1 MRWGSQIRKLA
12 LCGLLG
18 SMPYGVAMATQVAV
32 PPTLPVEV
40 FARSLPFSAPLL
52 SPDGKHLAVG
62 VDLGEGHH
70 ALQVFAV
77 ATMTR
82 TAVLRL
88 PRFEQIYDMAWVSD
102 QRLVLAKG
110 RRFGS
115 LEAPWPT
122 GEIIA
127 TNADGKEQ
135 AYIYGYEQ
143 PNTAAGLDRGFG
155 ELAGVPREHDGRIYL
170 RQRQRN
176 ERNSSLYEVQT
187 VGRPRFRLLT
197 QVNVPGLGFV
207 VDNEGVP
214 RFAYGVDDQDNR
226 LLFTSVDGK
235 QWQPVA
241 EPMLRPISVLPDGV
255 QALAWKYDAQGRR
268 SLVRI
273 DLAGNEQALLG
284 RDDAYDLGGLEWRS
298 DRRTPFLARAL
309 GGREA
314 VTYLQPEAPEAQFH
328 QALAAQM
335 ADKSVQV
342 VSVSRDAATY
352 LLYIDSDR
360 DPGAWYLYHA
370 GDFRR
375 LMLAREGI
383 AELQMAA
390 REVVRIPL
398 AEGWIEAVL
407 TRPVGRS
414 GPLPTVVMAHGG
426 PHGVRDDWRFDSQAQ
441 FLANRG
447 YLVIQ
452 PNFRGSGGRGLTF
465 EESGYRQWGSG
476 MIDDIHASLQWAVAQ
491 GLADADRVCSYGG
504 SYGGYAA
511 LMLPIRHPGSYR
523 CAAGL
528 AGVYDLSLMH
538 SQGDIQRRSYG
549 RNYLERAIG
558 SNAAELAAN
567 SPVTHAAKIQVPVM
581 LVHGNRDERVPLA
594 HSQALR
600 RGLAAAGNAPQW
612 MEVAN
617 EGHGF
622 YNDANNAAFLSA
634 LEGFLATHLGQEASA
649 AAP

>member
-1 MRWGSQIRKLA
+1 MRWGSHIRKLA
-12 LCGLLG
+12 LCGLFAGL
-18 SMPYGVAMATQVAV
+18 PLAVAAEV
-32 PPTLPVEV
+32 PAPLPVEL
-40 FARSLPFSAPLL
+40 FARSSPFSAPVL
-52 SPDGKHLAVG
+52 SPDGQHLAVG
-62 VDLGEGHH
+62 VDMGDGHH

-77 ATMTR
+77 ASMAR

-88 PRFEQIYDMAWVSD
+88 PRYEQIYDLAWVSD

-135 AYIYGYEQ
+135 AYIYGYDQ

-176 ERNSSLYEVQT
+176 ERSSALYEVQT
-187 VGRPRFRLLT
+187 IGRPRFRLLT
-197 QVNVPGLGFV
+197 QVNVPGLGFSI
-207 VDNEGVP
+207 DHQGVP
-214 RFAYGVDDQDNR
+214 RFAYGVDENDNR
-226 LLFTSVDGK
+226 LLFTSGDGK

-241 EPMLRPISVLPDGV
+241 NPEVTPISVLPEGN
-255 QALAWKYDAQGRR
+255 QALAWSYDPQGRR
-268 SLVRI
+268 ALVRT
-273 DLAGNEQALLG
+273 DMDGTVLQQLG
-284 RDDAYDLGGLEWRS
+284 RDAQFDLGGLEWRS
-298 DRRTPFLARAL
+298 DRRTPFLARAQ

-314 VTYLQPEAPEAQFH
+314 VTYLQPEAPEAVFH
-328 QALAAQM
+328 KALAEQM
-335 ADKSVQV
+335 PGKKVQV
-342 VSVSRDAATY
+342 ASVSRDAGTY
-352 LLYIDSDR
+352 LLYINSDR
-360 DPGAWYLYHA
+360 DPGGWYLYHA
-370 GDFRR
+370 GDFRQ
-375 LMLAREGI
+375 LLLARDGI
-383 AELQMAA
+383 NETRMAS
-390 REVVRIPL
+390 REVVQVPV

-407 TRPVGRS
+407 TRPAGRS

-426 PHGVRDDWRFDSQAQ
+426 PHGIRDGWHFDSEAQ

-452 PNFRGSGGRGLTF
+452 PNFRGSGGRGRAFL
-465 EESGYRQWGSG
+465 EAGYRQWGSG
-476 MIDDIHASLQWAVAQ
+476 MIDDIHASLQWAVEQ
-491 GLADADRVCSYGG
+491 GLADAGRVCSYGG

-528 AGVYDLSLMH
+528 AGVYDLAMMH
-538 SQGDIQRRSYG
+538 SRGDIAQRNAG
-549 RNYLERAIG
+549 RNYLERTLG
-558 SNAAELAAN
+558 RDPAELAAH
-567 SPVTHAAKIQVPVM
+567 SPLTHAAAVKVPVM
-581 LVHGNRDERVPLA
+581 LVHGSRDERVPLA

-600 RGLAAAGNAPQW
+600 RALTAAGNAPLW
-612 MEVAN
+612 MEVPN

-622 YNDANNAAFLSA
+622 YNDANSAAFLTA
-634 LEGFLATHLGQEASA
+634 LEGFLASHLGQQASA
-649 AAP
+649 GAP

>member
-1 MRWGSQIRKLA
+1 MRWGSQIRTLA

-18 SMPYGVAMATQVAV
+18 GMPLAMATEVAV
-32 PPTLPVEV
+32 APHLPVEV
-40 FARSLPFSAPLL
+40 FARSSPFSAPQL

-135 AYIYGYEQ
+135 TYIYGYEQ
-143 PNTAAGLDRGFG
+143 PNTAAGLGRGFG

-176 ERNSSLYEVQT
+176 ERSSSLYEVQT
-187 VGRPRFRLLT
+187 VGRPHFRLLT

-207 VDNEGVP
+207 VDNQGVP
-214 RFAYGVDDQDNR
+214 RFAYGVDDQANR
-226 LLFTSVDGK
+226 LLYTSADGK
-235 QWQPVA
+235 QWQAVA
-241 EPMLRPISVLPDGV
+241 NPMLRPISVLPDGG

-273 DLAGNEQALLG
+273 DLAGNEQALLA
-284 RDDAYDLGGLEWRS
+284 RDDAYDLGRLEWRS
-298 DRRTPFLARAL
+298 DRRTPFLARAM

-314 VTYLQPEAPEAQFH
+314 VTYLQPEAPEALFH
-328 QALAAQM
+328 QTLAAQM

-342 VSVSRDAATY
+342 VSVSRDADTY

-383 AELQMAA
+383 DELRMAA

-398 AEGWIEAVL
+398 ADGWIEAVL

-426 PHGVRDDWRFDSQAQ
+426 PHGVRDDWRFDNQAQ

-452 PNFRGSGGRGLTF
+452 PNFRGSGGRGLGF

-476 MIDDIHASLQWAVAQ
+476 MIDDIHASLQWAVGQ
-491 GLADADRVCSYGG
+491 GLADASRVCSYGG

-538 SQGDIQRRSYG
+538 NQGDIQQRSYG

-558 SNAAELAAN
+558 SNAAELAAH

-600 RGLAAAGNAPQW
+600 RGLTAAGNAPQW

-634 LEGFLATHLGQEASA
+634 LEGFLARHLGQEAHP